1 MIVPMKLGSHTRCR
15 HRCAV
20 VTLLMLFSLV
30 LAGTVQAQEQTG
42 SDFSV
47 LHYVARIDPDLAA
60 KTLRGDERITVQSAA
75 MGVKN
80 LSFDAG
86 GLVIDEVWQGG
97 QKLSFQKVG
106 KRLDIDLPAA
116 LKFGERA
123 DIEIAY
129 HGAPT
134 FGLEFHPEVNEIYTI
149 FSTSQWLVCLDSPG
163 QRATLDLSVTLPAG
177 FKAIGNGRLVS
188 KSSLNSQQDIY
199 HWQQNTPVPSFVYGF
214 AAGKFN
220 ELDTRQS
227 GVPLRFLSQDLSA
240 DQLRKV
246 FQDTGDILQFF
257 GSRAGVPY
265 QGKYDEALVTETIGQ
280 EHASFALMSEAYG
293 ASTLQQQQ
301 GEDLIAHEAAHQWW
315 GIMVTCRS
323 WSDFWLNEGFA
334 DFMAAAY
341 IQHRF
346 GDTAY
351 QQIVDGWHQRVQRLQ
366 DAGKDHSLVYQ
377 QWNHP
382 TKDDRAVVYKKGAY
396 VLSLLRLE
404 LGDKAFWKGIQDYTR
419 EYGGKSV
426 TTKDFETAMEQ
437 SSGRNLNDFFQ
448 KWIDGPSSSS
458 VPVAVATPKTGM
470 H

>member
-1 MIVPMKLGSHTRCR
+1 MKLSQYTHHRL
-15 HRCAV
+15 RCAV
-20 VTLLMLFSLV
+20 GALLTIFSLV
-30 LAGTVQAQEQTG
+30 LTEPAQAQEQAT

-47 LHYVARIDPDLAA
+47 LHYVAHIDPDLSA
-60 KTLRGDERITVQSAA
+60 KTLRGEERITVQSAA
-75 MGVKN
+75 TGVKN
-80 LSFDAG
+80 LSFDSG
-86 GLVIDEVWQGG
+86 SLVIDDVRQGG
-97 QKLSFQKVG
+97 GKLHFQKVG
-106 KRLDIDLPAA
+106 KRLNIDLAA
-116 LKFGERA
+116 MLKAGERTEI
-123 DIEIAY
+123 DIAY

-149 FSTSQWLVCLDSPG
+149 FSTSEWLVCLDSPE
-163 QRATLDLSVTLPAG
+163 QRATLDLRVTLPVG

-188 KSSLNSQQDIY
+188 KSSLNGQKDVY

-220 ELDTRQS
+220 EVDAHQS
-227 GVPLRFLSQDLSA
+227 GIPLRFLSQDLSA
-240 DQLRKV
+240 DQLRKL
-246 FQDTGDILQFF
+246 FQDTGDILQFL

-265 QGKYDEALVTETIGQ
+265 QGKYDQALVTQTIGQ

-293 ASTLQQQQ
+293 ASTLEKQQD
-301 GEDLIAHEAAHQWW
+301 EDLIAHEAAHQWW

-346 GDTAY
+346 GDAAY
-351 QQIVDGWHQRVQRLQ
+351 QQIVEKWRERVQRLQ
-366 DAGKDHSLVYQ
+366 DAGKDHALVYQ
-377 QWNHP
+377 AWNHP
-382 TKDDRAVVYKKGAY
+382 SKDDRAVVYKKGAY
-396 VLSLLRLE
+396 VLSLLRSE

-419 EYGGKSV
+419 EYRGKSV
-426 TTKDFETAMEQ
+426 TTKDFETAMER

-448 KWIDGPSSSS
+448 KWIDGSSSRP
-458 VPVAVATPKTGM
+458 VPVAVATPKAST